1 MSVNLLG
8 YCSSIV
14 HATIAH
20 PKLAAIVGIAGV
32 IALSGYNTQPTSAGI
47 ERTLKVAE
55 EQLMSKPTAS
65 ARADA
70 ATAEFDK
77 LIKKKGEVRLTH
89 DQLRVFLDK
98 FDCNDCRIEEIEK
111 NKGFMDE
118 AVRLYY
124 MDIYNKYGGAA
135 TTVFETVGR

>member
-20 PKLAAIVGIAGV
+20 PKLAAVIGITGM
-32 IALSGYNTQPTSAGI
+32 IAVAGYNTQPTSAGV

-55 EQLMSKPTAS
+55 EQVMLKPGSSK
-65 ARADA
+65 
-70 ATAEFDK
+70 TAEAGLAAFQE
-77 LIKKKGEVRLTH
+77 LVRKKGHVQLNR

-98 FDCNDCRIEEIEK
+98 YDCTDCKIEDVENDK
-111 NKGFMDE
+111 ALMKG
-118 AVRLYY
+118 ATQLYFL
-124 MDIYNKYGGAA
+124 DLYNKYGGAA
-135 TTVFETVGR
+135 STVFETVGR